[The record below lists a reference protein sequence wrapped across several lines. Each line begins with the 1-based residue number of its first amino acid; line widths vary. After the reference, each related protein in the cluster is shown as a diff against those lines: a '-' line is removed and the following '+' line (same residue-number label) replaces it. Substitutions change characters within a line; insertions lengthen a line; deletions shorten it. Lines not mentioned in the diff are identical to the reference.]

1 MQRRG
6 YYVLTP
12 NQQKSALLFKLL
24 CSFDS
29 IENANLFNWIQIILE
44 ITRKVSELKTIME
57 ENDYANKSAEDLENS
72 ETIQNLIKDGFK
84 YKNVI
89 DANVTDI
96 FDRTQGFF

>member
-1 MQRRG
+1 MPTYLNEFR
-6 YYVLTP
+6 L
-12 NQQKSALLFKLL
+12 SWKLP
-24 CSFDS
+24 
-29 IENANLFNWIQIILE
+29 E
-44 ITRKVSELKTIME
+44 KVSELKTIME